1 MTIALEYRMRI
12 ESWTGVSIFG
22 NLLSRNSSLSCM
34 NVYLAIDNDDYF
46 RRALIVA
53 WQEACLRRRGG
64 VVLA

>member
-1 MTIALEYRMRI
+1 
-12 ESWTGVSIFG
+12 
-22 NLLSRNSSLSCM
+22 M

-64 VVLA
+64 VVLAWTGLPGNTV